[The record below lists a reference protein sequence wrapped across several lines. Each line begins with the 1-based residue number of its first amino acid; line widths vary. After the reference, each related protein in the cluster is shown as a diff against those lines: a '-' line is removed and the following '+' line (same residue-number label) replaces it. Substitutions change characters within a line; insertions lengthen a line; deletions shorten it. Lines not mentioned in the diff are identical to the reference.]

1 MPSRKKPAKP
11 RPTKQTASKSAPKK
25 PARKSPTKP
34 NAKPKPKPSAKSTP
48 PSPLARF
55 SAATLPALRS
65 QGPRL
70 AMVALA
76 ILLGVGI
83 VLGVGALHTRA
94 QHWIKTGQD
103 TIHIGWPSS
112 QTPGAA
118 LHPAPPNA
126 ETLGTWMPQPV
137 RDDLVET
144 LRAALGQ
151 DRSPFQHDNLRRAAA
166 ALERTGWLEAEA
178 TARRRTGDIIE
189 LTGTWRVPA
198 AVVRLGDTDYM
209 VDWNARRLPL
219 NYYPADLRDP
229 ANFKTDLANQSLRRI
244 IGAPGPLP
252 RTPDGTPDFHTQWPG
267 EPVHAALALLQQ
279 IRAEPYY
286 TQVAAIDVS
295 QFRSRS
301 GMLIILTDRGTTIE
315 WGHRPDT
322 YRDEPVSPEEK
333 LLRLRRLYTQPG
345 INHIDGGTSG
355 CRLYTPEIDC
365 PPPTG

>member
-11 RPTKQTASKSAPKK
+11 RASKQSPKK
-25 PARKSPTKP
+25 PAPKMPARKTP
-34 NAKPKPKPSAKSTP
+34 AKSANKSAG
-48 PSPLARF
+48 PSPLARV

-65 QGPRL
+65 QGPRI
-70 AMVALA
+70 AIAGLA
-76 ILLGVGI
+76 IVVGIGI

-94 QHWIKTGQD
+94 QHWIQTGQD

-118 LHPAPPNA
+118 LDPAAPDA
-126 ETLGTWMPQPV
+126 EVLGTWMPQQV
-137 RDDLVET
+137 RDDLVAT
-144 LRAALGQ
+144 VRDALGE

-166 ALERTGWLEAEA
+166 ALERTGWLEAQA

-189 LTGTWRVPA
+189 ISGTWRVPA

-219 NYYPADLRDP
+219 NYPADLRDP
-229 ANFKTDLANQSLRRI
+229 ANFRTDLANQSLRRI

-252 RTPDGTPDFHTQWPG
+252 RTRDGKPDYQTPWPG
-267 EPVHAALALLQQ
+267 EPVEAALALLQE

-286 TQVAAIDVS
+286 AQVAAIDVS
-295 QFRSRS
+295 QFRARS
-301 GMLIILTDRGTTIE
+301 GMLIIITDRGTTIE
-315 WGHRPDT
+315 WGHRPDI